1 MTTIIAVENDKGV
14 TFAWDTQVS
23 WGSRSMTGCVK
34 VFQNGPVTFGA
45 AGSGRSADILE
56 HMSIPD
62 RKEYEPGFDNKH
74 WVIRTLVPAII
85 REFKD
90 VDAVESG
97 AFDSEG
103 SVIFHVG
110 GLTGYLG
117 ANMCFVEDEKGI
129 YAVGSGSPY
138 ALGALSAGATPKK
151 AVEIARDWDMYTG
164 GEVQTL
170 TIKKETK

>member
-14 TFAWDTQVS
+14 TFAWDTQTT
-23 WGSRSMTGCVK
+23 WMGRSMTGAAK
-34 VFQNGPVTFGA
+34 VFANGPVTFGA
-45 AGSGRSADILE
+45 AGSARSGDILK

-74 WVIRTLVPAII
+74 WVIRTLIPAII

-90 VDAVESG
+90 VDAG
-97 AFDSEG
+97 DTGPFDSDG
-103 SVIFHVG
+103 HVIISVG
-110 GLTGYLG
+110 GLTGYLS
-117 ANMCFVEDEKGI
+117 ANMAFVTDEKGL

-138 ALGALSAGATPKK
+138 ALGALSAGANPKK
-151 AVEIARDWDMYTG
+151 AVEIAKEWDLYTG
-164 GEVQTL
+164 GEIQTL